1 MPLDEKIETG
11 NKKEVKKKL
20 DLDDVLTQELGQLG
34 KYQLLTILLAAFP
47 TVFAAMANNEYIFTT
62 ARIPT
67 RCLIPQCDGD
77 KPEFAPEWLL
87 NAIPGSSMDSFDN
100 CARYRN
106 SSAESGGAGQ
116 CAKEWF
122 DSTQTEPCE
131 EYVYQN
137 TLTIVYDFELACEEW
152 KRSQIGSLR
161 TIGTMLVQPITGYI
175 SDRWGRR
182 VALILNTF
190 NTGCLGLVRSFIHS
204 YNWFLVTEILEEAVG
219 GAAFM
224 SCYILVTELAGP
236 QRRVIAGAT
245 MSTIS
250 TLGQIVLGLV
260 AWGVP
265 AWRPLTQI
273 IYAPHLLIV
282 TYFWL
287 ISESVRWLMSKGRY
301 EESEAILKRV
311 AKMNKRPLSD
321 KFLQVLRAPAEVEK
335 LKEKP
340 SEPWLVTQVIKSPI
354 MLLRCVIIPI
364 VWITTGLVF
373 HGIIINSVNLSGN
386 RYLNYIYVALVGIPG
401 YWTAILLLDRIGRK
415 PVLIGGF
422 WLCAGCQIGYALM
435 PSGYKGLSL
444 MLYLVGKYAISTVMT
459 SLYVYTAELYPTKYR
474 HSLLAFTATVGR
486 LGAIVS
492 PLTPAMA
499 LTVWEHFPSVLFG
512 SFALLSGLLLLLT
525 PETLGIKLP
534 DTMEE
539 AEQSSLRTRN
549 KSLQS

>member
-1 MPLDEKIETG
+1 MPLDEKLEIDNNNG
-11 NKKEVKKKL
+11 VKKKL

-47 TVFAAMANNEYIFTT
+47 VVVAAMATNEYFFTT
-62 ARIPT
+62 GRIPT

-77 KPEFAPEWLL
+77 NPEYAPEWVL

-106 SSAESGGAGQ
+106 SSAASGGAGQ

-122 DSTQTEPCE
+122 DSTQTEPCD

-137 TLTIVYDFELACEEW
+137 TLTIVYDFGLACEEW
-152 KRSQIGSLR
+152 KRSQIGSFR
-161 TIGTMLVQPITGYI
+161 TIGIMLVQPITGYV

-190 NTGCLGLVRSFIHS
+190 NAGCLGLIRSFVHS
-204 YNWFLVTEILEEAVG
+204 YEWFLVTEILEAAVG

-245 MSTIS
+245 MSTIYA
-250 TLGQIVLGLV
+250 LGQVALGLI

-265 AWRPLTQI
+265 AWRPLTQV
-273 IYAPHLLIV
+273 IYVPHLLILA
-282 TYFWL
+282 YFWI

-321 KFLQVLRAPAEVEK
+321 NSLQALRATAEAQK

-340 SEPWLVTQVIKSPI
+340 KEPWLVIQVIRSPI
-354 MLLRCVIIPI
+354 MLLRCVVTPI
-364 VWITTGLVF
+364 LWITTGLVY
-373 HGIIINSVNLSGN
+373 GGLNINSVNMSEN
-386 RYLNYIYVALVGIPG
+386 RYLSYIYVALVEIPG

-415 PVLIGGF
+415 PVLIGGYL
-422 WLCAGCQIGYALM
+422 LCAGCQFAFAFI
-435 PSGYKGLSL
+435 PSGYNGLSL
-444 MLYLVGKYAISTVMT
+444 TLYLVGKYAISTVVT
-459 SLYVYTAELYPTKYR
+459 SVYVYTTELYPTKYR
-474 HSLLAFTATVGR
+474 QRLFAFTSTVGR
-486 LGAIVS
+486 VGSIVS

-525 PETLGIKLP
+525 PETLGIKMP

-539 AEQSSLRTRN
+539 AEQSSLRTR
-549 KSLQS
+549 K

>member
-1 MPLDEKIETG
+1 MSLDKKIEMG
-11 NKKEVKKKL
+11 YYKVIKKKL
-20 DLDDVLTQELGQLG
+20 DLDDVLTEELGQLG
-34 KYQLLTILLAAFP
+34 KYQIMTILMVSFP
-47 TVFAAMANNEYIFTT
+47 VIFASMATNEYIFST

-77 KPEFAPEWLL
+77 NPEYAPEWVL

-106 SSAESGGAGQ
+106 SSAASGGAGQ

-122 DSTQTEPCE
+122 DSTQTEPCD

-137 TLTIVYDFELACEEW
+137 TLTIVYDFALACEEW

-161 TIGTMLVQPITGYI
+161 IVGAMLVQPITGYI

-190 NTGCLGLVRSFIHS
+190 NAGCLGLVRSFVHS
-204 YNWFLVTEILEEAVG
+204 YEWFLVTEILEAAVG

-236 QRRVIAGAT
+236 QHRVIAGAT
-245 MSTIS
+245 MSTI
-250 TLGQIVLGLV
+250 LAFGQVVLGLV

-265 AWRPLTQI
+265 AWRPMTRV

-282 TYFWL
+282 TYFW
-287 ISESVRWLMSKGRY
+287 IMTESVRWLMSKGRY
-301 EESEAILKRV
+301 EESEAILKRI
-311 AKMNKRPLSD
+311 AKTNKKSLSD
-321 KFLQVLRAPAEVEK
+321 KSLQALRNSTEAQK
-335 LKEKP
+335 LKEKLN
-340 SEPWLVTQVIKSPI
+340 EPWLVIQVIRSPT
-354 MLLRCVIIPI
+354 MLLRCVVMPI
-364 VWITTGLVF
+364 LWITTGLVY
-373 HGIIINSVNLSGN
+373 GGLNINSVNLSGN
-386 RYLNYIYVALVGIPG
+386 RYLNYIYVALVEIPG

-415 PVLIGGF
+415 PVLIGGY
-422 WLCAGCQIGYALM
+422 WLCAGCQFAFALI
-435 PSGYKGLSL
+435 PSGYNGLSL
-444 MLYLVGKYAISTVMT
+444 AFYLVGKYAISTVAT
-459 SLYVYTAELYPTKYR
+459 SAFVYAAELYPTKYR
-474 HSLLAFTATVGR
+474 HSLFAFTSTVSR
-486 LGAIVS
+486 LGPIVT

-499 LTVWEHFPSVLFG
+499 LTIWEHFPSVLFG

-539 AEQSSLRTRN
+539 AEQSSLRTR
-549 KSLQS
+549 K